1 MKITN
6 FKVKTRNGE
15 VVKLEEISSLS
26 FGIMIDDRFNAETKE
41 LFITCKQGHLRFP
54 LDEVGDISFNLD
66 REKSYIHIDSR
77 WCMKEEE
84 EHGAL

>member
-15 VVKLEEISSLS
+15 VVKLQEIETLS
-26 FGIMIDDRFNAETKE
+26 FGILVDDHFKAETKE
-41 LFITCKQGHLRFP
+41 LFITCKQGHLRFS

-66 REKSYIHIDSR
+66 REKSYIRIDSR
-77 WCMKEEE
+77 WEMKEE